1 MCNLIVLLFVYA
13 EPEVPLGVW
22 LVVIGAGFN
31 VCPAVE
37 PVIAIVLRLGVVID
51 GVVVVVAG
59 GCSGSGF
66 GVCIVD
72 GTEVVVINWYDF

>member
-1 MCNLIVLLFVYA
+1 MICNLIVSLFIY
-13 EPEVPLGVW
+13 PEVPLGVW

-37 PVIAIVLRLGVVID
+37 PVIAIVLRLGVVVD

-59 GCSGSGF
+59 GGSESGF